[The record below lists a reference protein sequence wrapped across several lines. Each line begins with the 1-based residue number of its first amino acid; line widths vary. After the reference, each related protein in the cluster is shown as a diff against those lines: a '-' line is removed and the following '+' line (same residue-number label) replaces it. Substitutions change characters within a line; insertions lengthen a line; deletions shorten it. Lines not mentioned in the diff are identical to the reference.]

1 MVLDIDE
8 FRPEKGGNPEKI
20 RENQRKRFGDVSMV
34 DKIIESDEKWRK
46 SKWKFLGKTWQPFFN
61 MLVYFTARF
70 EADNLNKAK
79 NLVSKVIGDKMKVI
93 QIFYLCL
100 E

>member
-20 RENQRKRFGDVSMV
+20 RENQRRRFADVSMV

-46 SKWKFLGKTWQPFFN
+46 SKPQ
-61 MLVYFTARF
+61 
-70 EADNLNKAK
+70 
-79 NLVSKVIGDKMKVI
+79 S
-93 QIFYLCL
+93 C
-100 E
+100 